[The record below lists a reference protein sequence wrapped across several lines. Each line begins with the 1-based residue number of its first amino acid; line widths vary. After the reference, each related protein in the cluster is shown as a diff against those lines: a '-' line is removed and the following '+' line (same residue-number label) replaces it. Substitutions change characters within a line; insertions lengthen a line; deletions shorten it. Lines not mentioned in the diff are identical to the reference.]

1 MESALDSVGGV
12 TDVAVNLATVRA
24 TDLFP
29 GKVDYFKAL
38 PGLGACGVVN
48 GKKCILGNLR
58 LMQREGAAMNG
69 LDEKARVFAAEGKTC
84 VFLADGGKVVGLVAL
99 SDVPKVYANEAIA
112 DLKSMGLRTAFP
124 GIFFTAA

>member
-69 LDEKARVFAAEGKTC
+69 LDEEARVFAAEGKTC
-84 VFLADGGKVVGLVAL
+84 VFWRTVVRLWVSSPFQTFRRFMPTKL
-99 SDVPKVYANEAIA
+99 LP
-112 DLKSMGLRTAFP
+112 T
-124 GIFFTAA
+124 